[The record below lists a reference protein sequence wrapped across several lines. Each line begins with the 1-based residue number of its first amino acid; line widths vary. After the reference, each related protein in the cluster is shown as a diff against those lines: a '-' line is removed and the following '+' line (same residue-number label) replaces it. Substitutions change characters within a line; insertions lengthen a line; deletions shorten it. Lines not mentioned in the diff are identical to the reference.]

1 MDEWRNSDDAVNDA
15 HQMSSL
21 PGEPCGHLAPFVLIE
36 PPYNWYLNGH
46 LARTLTIMIIG
57 H

>member
-1 MDEWRNSDDAVNDA
+1 MDEWRKSDDAVNDA

-36 PPYNWYLNGH
+36 PPCNGYLNGH